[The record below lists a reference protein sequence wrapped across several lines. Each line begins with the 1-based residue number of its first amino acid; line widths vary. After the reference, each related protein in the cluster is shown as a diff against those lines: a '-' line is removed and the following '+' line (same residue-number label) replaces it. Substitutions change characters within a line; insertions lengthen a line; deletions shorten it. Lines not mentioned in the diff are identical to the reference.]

1 MRRVAICHSNENTT
15 ADVTF
20 AKRLDKP
27 TPTMRKMMKHC
38 YYLVMQTGAGVR
50 TLHPAVTGKEG
61 AAPAETE
68 AVLSVLTEKL

>member
-1 MRRVAICHSNENTT
+1 MLTKTPVKS
-15 ADVTF
+15 
-20 AKRLDKP
+20 
-27 TPTMRKMMKHC
+27 TPTMRKMLKHC
-38 YYLVMQTGAGVR
+38 CYLIMQTGAWVR

>member
-1 MRRVAICHSNENTT
+1 MLTNMV
-15 ADVTF
+15 
-20 AKRLDKP
+20 K
-27 TPTMRKMMKHC
+27 C
-38 YYLVMQTGAGVR
+38 YLIMQTGAGVR